1 MLGIRSYYR
10 VQDSIPQTIK
20 EDPELDEDLEDMEL
34 CDENE
39 FNNGMILQDSKSQE
53 KLRMLHRLIVK
64 RDGLKIRLPQHWEM
78 DLIFT
83 EILTKENFGHYGDAE
98 YEIMLPFEI
107 FMIENIHYKG
117 LVNFKNI
124 LNLPNKIRGMSL
136 TNKNGLKKTTQLI
149 STTIAS
155 YVTWLIDLSFNT
167 REEKRAYMKLFKSEY
182 LVVTKSETCS
192 KSRNGT
198 MNAISDKILSQSENH
213 LIYHIDI
220 INSTVIFSVIDEKK
234 LFKLIKFN
242 LKRDFQRVQK
252 FQNQI
257 DIEFALK
264 LTMLIEMARKEMIE
278 QL

>member
-1 MLGIRSYYR
+1 
-10 VQDSIPQTIK
+10 
-20 EDPELDEDLEDMEL
+20 
-34 CDENE
+34 
-39 FNNGMILQDSKSQE
+39 
-53 KLRMLHRLIVK
+53 
-64 RDGLKIRLPQHWEM
+64 
-78 DLIFT
+78 
-83 EILTKENFGHYGDAE
+83 
-98 YEIMLPFEI
+98 
-107 FMIENIHYKG
+107 
-117 LVNFKNI
+117 
-124 LNLPNKIRGMSL
+124 
-136 TNKNGLKKTTQLI
+136 
-149 STTIAS
+149 
-155 YVTWLIDLSFNT
+155 
-167 REEKRAYMKLFKSEY
+167 
-182 LVVTKSETCS
+182 
-192 KSRNGT
+192 